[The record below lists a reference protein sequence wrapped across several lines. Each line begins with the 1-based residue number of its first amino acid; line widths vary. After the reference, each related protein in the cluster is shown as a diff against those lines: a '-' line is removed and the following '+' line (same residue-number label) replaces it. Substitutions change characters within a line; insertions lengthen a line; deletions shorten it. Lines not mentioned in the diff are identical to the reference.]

1 MGCVLFLLF
10 INIAKRLF
18 FRRIICLRSRRK
30 FHSNGWH
37 YIKNDGINCPDY
49 SFYLAEHL
57 ITIDHQNQ
65 QATLKSFCFAQEE
78 QVNIAKT
85 SLSIAQKL
93 KNIDHVLSIKSASDE
108 VKTNFDD
115 PEFTGIVKP

>member
-1 MGCVLFLLF
+1 MDGITLQ
-10 INIAKRLF
+10 
-18 FRRIICLRSRRK
+18 
-30 FHSNGWH
+30 
-37 YIKNDGINCPDY
+37 NDGINCPDY

-93 KNIDHVLSIKSASDE
+93 KILITSFLSKWQVMRLKQTLTILNLLA
-108 VKTNFDD
+108 
-115 PEFTGIVKP
+115 